1 MLIEV
6 ESTSGREDVPMR
18 RLLLLVALFIA
29 FPAEPT
35 NAQDQESYRDD
46 PAMPGGLLGERI
58 QSIIATI
65 NAPTPAAIERFMTE
79 ECTEQLRDFAP
90 METHVATF
98 GFLNGYTGGVD
109 FHSLRTYT
117 PARGARETVV
127 IVKDRNYGAWR
138 AFRLF
143 IDDRETYRLSGFL
156 LDRNPGT
163 PTDVDESTLSDA
175 EVVDETRRIVDRV
188 CANDAFSGTVLLAR
202 NEQVLYTHACG
213 EASKRF
219 GVPVDLGTRFNLSSI
234 TKTFTGTAIVQLA
247 QAGAL
252 SYEDVLSDHVDESWL
267 PREISDRVT
276 LHQLLTHT
284 SGLGD
289 YYTET
294 YQQSSRALYRRLE
307 DFKPLVQVD
316 TLAFEPGS
324 DFRYSNTGM
333 FLLGVV
339 IENVSGDSYFDY
351 VRQNVFEPAGML
363 ESGYFQRDDPV
374 RNVAIGYQRD
384 PGSETG
390 WREDTFRL
398 SAGSTPA
405 SQAYSTVGDL
415 HRFALALLGGT
426 LVTDSSRSVM
436 WTRYGEG
443 DGYGFQVHQRRLGLA
458 VGHTGG
464 SWGASS
470 QLTIYPEPGYI
481 VVALSNYR
489 NAAQPLVERIEQLVE
504 RTR

>member
-1 MLIEV
+1 MLMKRV
-6 ESTSGREDVPMR
+6 
-18 RLLLLVALFIA
+18 LLLATFLLAM
-29 FPAEPT
+29 PAQAT
-35 NAQDQESYRDD
+35 RVQDQESYRDD
-46 PAMPGGLLGERI
+46 PTMPAGALGGRI
-58 QSIIATI
+58 RSLINTI
-65 NAPTPAAIERFMTE
+65 NAPTEGVVERFMTE
-79 ECTEQLRDFAP
+79 DCTEQLRDFAP

-163 PTDVDESTLSDA
+163 PTDVDEPTLSDA

-202 NEQVLYTHACG
+202 SEQVLYSHACG

-219 GVPVDLGTRFNLSSI
+219 GVPIDVDTRFNLSSI

-247 QAGAL
+247 QTGAL
-252 SYEDVLSDHVDESWL
+252 SYDDQLSDYVDESWL

-307 DFKPLVQVD
+307 DFKPLIHED

-324 DFRYSNTGM
+324 AFRYSNTGM

-339 IENVSGDSYFDY
+339 IENVTGESYFDY

-363 ESGYFQRDDPV
+363 ESGYFQRDEPV

-384 PGSETG
+384 SGSETG

-398 SAGSTPA
+398 SVGGTPST
-405 SQAYSTVGDL
+405 QAYSTVGDL
-415 HRFALALLGGT
+415 HRFALALLDGT
-426 LVTDSSRSVM
+426 LVSDSSRTVM
-436 WTRYGEG
+436 WVRYGEG
-443 DGYGFQVHQRRLGLA
+443 DGYGFQVHQRPLGQA

-470 QLTIYPEPGYI
+470 QLTFYPEAGYV